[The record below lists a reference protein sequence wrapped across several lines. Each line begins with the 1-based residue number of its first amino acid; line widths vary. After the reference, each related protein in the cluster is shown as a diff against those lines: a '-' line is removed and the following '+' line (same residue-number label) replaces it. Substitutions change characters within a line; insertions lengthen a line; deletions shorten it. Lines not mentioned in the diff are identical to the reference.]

1 MNSEDEINVFEESEE
16 EEQGTQAAD
25 GMKVVNNPEI
35 KFLLCIS
42 PEQHQYNCLSSMGI
56 GDGTP
61 TNPPWHSHAL
71 LDQRAGIF
79 LIVILTLII
88 IDLQGEESGSWW
100 KELGQSVPAY
110 RKNQRSHAGEVRE
123 NDIDWYDPPVK
134 DGESLANVHGLD
146 TKLTQMAQRRSTSRA
161 IFMTSR
167 RSVQYKQI
175 AEKHEISEEHP
186 GIAVSPSLKTLQHLE
201 PHTLG
206 RLDRSTTISTTL
218 DRDSGTNQS
227 EKVARKRTLLGQIH
241 SDRIYWLD
249 RRAITSLSE
258 FPYHRTYN
266 SRQVMRRYLS
276 NLPLPCALAFTYGS
290 GLCASAQ
297 IRHVDDWWNFVA
309 ASALS
314 GSLLSAVR
322 GNVVPGV
329 VFGLVTSS
337 FAYFYQHIRSSN
349 AGFGRSTPQETGG
362 PPIATGPF
370 AWKYYYQ
377 GSRAEIPERTHY

>member
-1 MNSEDEINVFEESEE
+1 
-16 EEQGTQAAD
+16 
-25 GMKVVNNPEI
+25 
-35 KFLLCIS
+35 
-42 PEQHQYNCLSSMGI
+42 MGI

-71 LDQRAGIF
+71 FGSKSR
-79 LIVILTLII
+79 
-88 IDLQGEESGSWW
+88 EESGSWW

-146 TKLTQMAQRRSTSRA
+146 TKTHPDGSKKVYQPGNLYDFQKKIMKD
-161 IFMTSR
+161 
-167 RSVQYKQI
+167 SVQYKQMRK
-175 AEKHEISEEHP
+175 KHEISEEHP

-206 RLDRSTTISTTL
+206 KTGPFNNNFYHFGPRFWDKPIGEGSIGLTVVQL
-218 DRDSGTNQS
+218 
-227 EKVARKRTLLGQIH
+227 
-241 SDRIYWLD
+241 
-249 RRAITSLSE
+249 RAFPE

-337 FAYFYQHIRSSN
+337 LAYFYQHIRSSN

-362 PPIATGPF
+362 PPIATVPLRGSTIIKEVGPR
-370 AWKYYYQ
+370 YQ
-377 GSRAEIPERTHY
+377 NAPTIRNIESMKFLRVINDLQLIVLKAQ